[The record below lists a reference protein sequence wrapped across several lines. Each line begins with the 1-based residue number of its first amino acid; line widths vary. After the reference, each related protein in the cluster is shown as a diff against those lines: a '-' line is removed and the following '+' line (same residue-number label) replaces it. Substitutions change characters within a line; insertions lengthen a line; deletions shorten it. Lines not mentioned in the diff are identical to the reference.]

1 MKDSKTSLLPTKAA
15 KRRQRLV
22 NVCVGAITAAL
33 YVSLT
38 LLSGLFGLSSGAI
51 QVRISEALCVL
62 PVFVPWSAVGLW
74 IGCIIA
80 NALTN
85 AVPWDIVF
93 GSLATLLGA
102 LGALLL
108 GTFARRARDAGRRK
122 ASVLLKILV
131 PLPTVLS
138 NAAIVPL
145 VLMYAYGVTDMGYWL
160 LVLTVGLGE
169 IISAWVIGLLL
180 LFLLEKN
187 QKIFNVSV
195 AEKLRR

>member
-1 MKDSKTSLLPTKAA
+1 M
-15 KRRQRLV
+15 
-22 NVCVGAITAAL
+22 
-33 YVSLT
+33 SLT